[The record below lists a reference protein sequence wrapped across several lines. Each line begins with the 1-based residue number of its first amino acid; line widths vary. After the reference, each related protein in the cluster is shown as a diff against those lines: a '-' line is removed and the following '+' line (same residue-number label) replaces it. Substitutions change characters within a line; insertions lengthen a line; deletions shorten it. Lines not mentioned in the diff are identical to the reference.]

1 MAHALVDAAAEV
13 GQEIFE
19 VDAGWY
25 QGTPYSPYWD
35 MRNTW
40 PAISHSL
47 GNWELGEE
55 RSRFPSGLKDLAD
68 YVRSKGMKF
77 GLWFELE
84 RAGPDS
90 FLAKKYP
97 DWILQ
102 NETKWRMVDFGN
114 PEVQD
119 YFSKILDRYIRTLKL
134 AYIRWDCNLHDIS
147 AFWAMKD
154 SPNRRGMSEIRHI
167 EGIRRVEQFVRD
179 RHPDVILESCA
190 SGGRRIDLAT
200 LQNRH
205 TAWISDATAGAS
217 IIRFHL
223 EGLNYLLPGS
233 RQLVAFAPRKRDFAK
248 PDFVFPDID
257 CQCCFAGAFG
267 TAGKLH
273 LWPETMKQ
281 RMRLH
286 IDVYKG
292 LRRYLAEHFYL
303 LIPQSQT
310 LDTWAAWQF
319 HDRQADRGFVQAFRI
334 ESPKQRNKIL
344 PKGIDPSAEYEFTDP
359 YTGDTFTISGAEL
372 TATGLALNLAKN
384 SSRVLVYG
392 KSR

>member
-1 MAHALVDAAAEV
+1 
-13 GQEIFE
+13 
-19 VDAGWY
+19 
-25 QGTPYSPYWD
+25 
-35 MRNTW
+35 
-40 PAISHSL
+40 
-47 GNWELGEE
+47 
-55 RSRFPSGLKDLAD
+55 
-68 YVRSKGMKF
+68 
-77 GLWFELE
+77 
-84 RAGPDS
+84 
-90 FLAKKYP
+90 
-97 DWILQ
+97 
-102 NETKWRMVDFGN
+102 MVDFGN
-114 PEVQD
+114 TEVQD
-119 YFSKILDRYIRTLKL
+119 YFSKILDQYIRTLKL

-147 AFWAMKD
+147 AFWAQKD
-154 SPNRRGMSEIRHI
+154 SPDRRGMSEIRHI
-167 EGIRRVEQFVRD
+167 EGIRRVEQFVRH

-233 RQLVAFAPRKRDFAK
+233 RQLVAFAPRERDFAK

-281 RMRLH
+281 HMRQH
-286 IDVYKG
+286 VEVYKK
-292 LRRYLAEHFYL
+292 LRRYLAEDFYL

-310 LDTWAAWQF
+310 LNTWAAWQF
-319 HDRQADRGFVQAFRI
+319 HDRLADQGFVQAFCI
-334 ESPKQRNKIL
+334 ESPKRRNKIVL
-344 PKGIDPSAEYEFTDP
+344 KAIDPSVEYEFTDP
-359 YTGDTFTISGAEL
+359 YTGNTFTVSGAEM
-372 TATGLALNLAKN
+372 TSTGLTLNLAKN

-392 KSR
+392 RSRRQIPQGGRAANQMRATSRQ